1 MMKPLEGV
9 LYAAVGGVS
18 SALVAASIV
27 YPNLWR
33 DIKVIRRAMEPQSRT
48 RQYLSAEPPV
58 TIVDRFLHQVQLQP
72 DKPFLLFEDEV
83 YTYKDMDVMS
93 NKVANFFRG
102 EGYRC
107 GDTVAMLI
115 YNEPAFIWTVLG
127 LAKLG
132 VKMAFLNTNLRT
144 KSLLHCFKVA
154 ETKTLIVGKDDDLL
168 DAALEILAELQEEGA
183 TIWLQGDKAPLKGF
197 LSLDDRVKRA
207 SDETIPFKLRET
219 VTANDPICY
228 IYTSGTTGLPKAAV
242 FSHRKMV
249 QFSMG
254 PVYAGLRREETMY
267 IALPLYHSNAFGMMG
282 GVIEQGSCVSNYK
295 FSFNN
300 EFFLFHS
307 GATLALTRKFS
318 ARQFWDDCRKYNASV
333 IPYIGELLRYLCLQP
348 KRPND
353 RQNNVR
359 LAIGNGLRPDVWG
372 EFQDR
377 FGVPEIVE
385 TYGASEGN
393 VFFINLTNKKGS
405 IGVASP
411 LLRVG
416 TVCNRAESAY
426 TYDLLD
432 LETNMPMRDKNGRC
446 TDVKTDEP
454 GLLVSPIDDTSPFD
468 GYKAN
473 RQQTDKKI
481 LRDVF
486 EDGDVF
492 FDSGD
497 LLKRDKDYN
506 LYFVDRLGDT
516 FRWKGENVATTE
528 VAEVLHEMEGVQEV
542 NVYGVKVPGQDG
554 RAGMAAI
561 VQHPGHQVDLSAMF
575 THLSS
580 RLPTYARPIFL
591 RLSTNADI
599 TPTFKYRKVDLVKEG
614 FDPTVVSDPLYVRD
628 NQGKT
633 FVTLD
638 MEAYKRIAEGRAK
651 L

>member
-1 MMKPLEGV
+1 MMKPLEVV

-58 TIVDRFLHQVQLQP
+58 TTVDRFLHQVQLQP

-93 NKVANFFRG
+93 NKVANFFQG

-115 YNEPAFIWTVLG
+115 YNEPAFIWTFLG

-154 ETKTLIVGKDDDLL
+154 ETKTLIVGQDDDLL

-207 SDETIPFKLRET
+207 SDETIPFKLWET

-267 IALPLYHSNAFGMMG
+267 VVLPLYHSNAFGMMG
-282 GVIEQGSCVSNYK
+282 GVIEQ
-295 FSFNN
+295 
-300 EFFLFHS
+300 

-411 LLRVG
+411 LLRKLDD
-416 TVCNRAESAY
+416 RPIF
-426 TYDLLD
+426 LLKAD
-432 LETNMPMRDKNGRC
+432 LETNKPVRDKNGRC
-446 TDVKTDEP
+446 AEVKAGEP
-454 GLLVSPIDDTSPFD
+454 GLLVAPIDDTSPFD

-542 NVYGVKVPGQDG
+542 IVYGVKVPGQDG
-554 RAGMAAI
+554 QVGMAAI

-580 RLPTYARPIFL
+580 RLPTYARPTFL

-638 MEAYKRIAEGRAK
+638 LEAYRRIVEGRAK

>member
-1 MMKPLEGV
+1 MVKPLEGA

-18 SALVAASIV
+18 SALVAATIV

-33 DIKVIRRAMEPQSRT
+33 DIKIIRRAREPTSRLKE
-48 RQYLSAEPPV
+48 YLSAEPPV
-58 TIVDRFLHQVQLQP
+58 TTVDRFLHQVQLQP

-83 YTYKDMDVMS
+83 YTYRDMDIMS

-115 YNEPAFIWTVLG
+115 YNEPAFIWTFLG

-144 KSLLHCFKVA
+144 KSLLHCFQVA
-154 ETKTLIVGKDDDLL
+154 ETKTLIVGKGENLL
-168 DAALEILAELQEEGA
+168 DATLEILAELQEEGA
-183 TIWLQGDKAPLKGF
+183 TIWLLGDKVPPKGF
-197 LSLDDRVKRA
+197 LSLDDRVKGA
-207 SDETIPFKLRET
+207 SDEPIPFKLRET
-219 VTANDPICY
+219 ITANDPICY
-228 IYTSGTTGLPKAAV
+228 IYTSGTTGLPKAV
-242 FSHRKMV
+242 LFSHRKMLS
-249 QFSMG
+249 FSMG
-254 PVYAGLRREETMY
+254 PVCAGLRRDEIMY
-267 IALPLYHSNAFGMMG
+267 VVLPLYHSNAFGMMG
-282 GVIEQGSCVSNYK
+282 GVIEQG
-295 FSFNN
+295 
-300 EFFLFHS
+300 
-307 GATLALTRKFS
+307 ATLALSRKFS
-318 ARQFWDDCRKYNASV
+318 ASQFWDDCRKYNASM

-411 LLRVG
+411 LLKKLGDGPVFLLQ
-416 TVCNRAESAY
+416 VDPD
-426 TYDLLD
+426 TYK
-432 LETNMPMRDKNGRC
+432 PIRDKNGRC
-446 TDVKTDEP
+446 TEVNPGEP
-454 GLLVSPIDDTSPFD
+454 GLLVAPIADTSPFD

-473 RQQTDKKI
+473 KQQTDKKI

-486 EDGDVF
+486 EDGDMF

-561 VQHPGHQVDLSAMF
+561 VYHPGHQVNLPALF
-575 THLSS
+575 AHLSS
-580 RLPTYARPIFL
+580 RLPPYARPIFL

-599 TPTFKYRKVDLVKEG
+599 TSTFKYKKVDLVKEG
-614 FDPTVVSDPLYVRD
+614 FDPTIVSDPLYVRE
-628 NQGKT
+628 NQRKT

-638 MEAYKRIAEGRAK
+638 IKAYKRIVEGKAK